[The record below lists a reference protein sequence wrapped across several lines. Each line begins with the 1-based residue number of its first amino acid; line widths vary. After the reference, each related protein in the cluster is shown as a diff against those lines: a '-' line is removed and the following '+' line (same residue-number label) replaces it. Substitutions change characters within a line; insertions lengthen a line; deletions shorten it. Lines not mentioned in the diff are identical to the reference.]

1 MRRRSNRRAARQ
13 ALSILFSFMMFCVVV
28 KLGVYAVI
36 AAFIAY
42 ATTAILKAK

>member
-1 MRRRSNRRAARQ
+1 
-13 ALSILFSFMMFCVVV
+13 VV